1 MADDNVTFDN
11 STAAFDRLQA
21 ASIPFES
28 MVYPGQ
34 KHGIREKAR
43 AKHVQLTTM
52 NFFDRT
58 LGPGPR

>member
-1 MADDNVTFDN
+1 
-11 STAAFDRLQA
+11 
-21 ASIPFES
+21 

-43 AKHVQLTTM
+43 AKHVQLTIL